1 MNIISTMKILATNKK
16 AYFEYTISETIE
28 VGIALFGN
36 EVKSIKNNLV
46 KLQGAYA
53 IITDNQLTLI
63 NCHISPYPFS
73 YFGTQSDPL
82 RNRILLLHKIELRKL
97 IGKIQQRGFTL
108 LPLKIYIN
116 NRGYIKLEI
125 GVGKHKKL
133 HDKKQLLKDKDL
145 DRAAK
150 RELKE
155 KE

>member
-1 MNIISTMKILATNKK
+1 MKILATNKK
-16 AYFEYTISETIE
+16 AYFEYAISETLE
-28 VGIALFGN
+28 VGISLFGN
-36 EVKSIKNNLV
+36 EVKSVKNNLV

-53 IITDNQLTLI
+53 IISDNQLVLI
-63 NCHISPYPFS
+63 NCHISAYSLS

-82 RNRILLLHKIELRKL
+82 RNRVLLVHKIELKKL
-97 IGKIQQRGFTL
+97 IGKIEQRGYTL

-133 HDKKQLLKDKDL
+133 HDKKQLLKDRDL
-145 DRAAK
+145 DRVAK

-155 KE
+155 SE